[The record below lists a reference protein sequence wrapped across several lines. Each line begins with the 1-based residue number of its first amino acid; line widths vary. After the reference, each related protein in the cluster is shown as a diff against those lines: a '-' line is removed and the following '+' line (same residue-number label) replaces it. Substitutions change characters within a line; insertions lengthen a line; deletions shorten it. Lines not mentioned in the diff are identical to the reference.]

1 MCESLRKNLDIHT
14 KEENGA
20 ILYPSGK
27 ILRNGEILIDIDKRQ
42 AK

>member
-14 KEENGA
+14 EEENGA
-20 ILYPSGK
+20 ILYPSAK